1 MAIDA
6 GQLDF
11 GENYVQEA
19 QQKTGSINNNHLNWH
34 FIGPVQSNKTRL
46 ISGLFHWVHS
56 IDRYRVAKR
65 LSESRSADM
74 PSLNICLQVNI
85 SMEASKSGVTTEELP
100 DLIEACSQLPQITV
114 RGLMTMPEPT
124 DNFSEQRKA
133 FRTLRQ
139 AQEHL
144 INAGYSL
151 DTLSMG
157 TSNDFRAAIAEGST
171 MIRIGTAIFGPRS

>member
-1 MAIDA
+1 
-6 GQLDF
+6 
-11 GENYVQEA
+11 
-19 QQKTGSINNNHLNWH
+19 
-34 FIGPVQSNKTRL
+34 
-46 ISGLFHWVHS
+46 
-56 IDRYRVAKR
+56 
-65 LSESRSADM
+65 
-74 PSLNICLQVNI
+74 
-85 SMEASKSGVTTEELP
+85 
-100 DLIEACSQLPQITV
+100 
-114 RGLMTMPEPT
+114 
-124 DNFSEQRKA
+124 